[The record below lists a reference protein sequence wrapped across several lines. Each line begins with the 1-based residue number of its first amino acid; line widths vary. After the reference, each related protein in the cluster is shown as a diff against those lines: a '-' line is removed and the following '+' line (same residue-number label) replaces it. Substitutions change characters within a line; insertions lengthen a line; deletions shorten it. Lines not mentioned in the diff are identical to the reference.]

1 LGDGGKI
8 AGKITIKMLLIS
20 ILRYNDP
27 VIIAGVVMK
36 SVFKPSP
43 IELNQRLLFPTNVFD
58 LLAEDHECYL
68 YHDIF
73 QELDTKVLER
83 QYSERG
89 QHAYHP
95 KLIVSI
101 LIYAYSRGV
110 FSSREI
116 ERRSHEDLSF
126 LYIAQ
131 MNCPNFRVLSDFR
144 KDNAEFFHDCFTQT
158 VKLAMELKLASLGH
172 ISLDGSK
179 FKANSSKHKAMS
191 YGRLKAKEQE
201 LTTEIDALIK
211 MAVDC
216 DQEED
221 RAYKKRTGYEIPED
235 LQHKEKRLTQI
246 QEAKVAL
253 EAREEALHPGK
264 SIDDKKQISFGDKDA
279 RIMGKKG
286 DFDYR
291 YNGQISVDSDHQ
303 IIVGQHLSQNANDKQ
318 ELKPALEQV
327 KESTGTLPDKLS
339 ADNGYLSGDNLEAL
353 TSDEN
358 SVDAYIATNKGEK
371 PAKVPLSESERKI
384 IKADFEYHEADNNF
398 TCPGGQ
404 TLEMKREGTDGKRIY
419 QGEAKVCAD
428 CSYRSRCC
436 RPKSTGARSISSD
449 DKEPLRQEM
458 NRKMETETSK
468 ATYKERKVIV
478 EPVFGQ
484 IKNPGFRGFSVR
496 GMEKVAGEF
505 SLICTVHNL
514 KKIARAMIRGV
525 VRLECGKLVEN
536 QGI

>member
-1 LGDGGKI
+1 
-8 AGKITIKMLLIS
+8 
-20 ILRYNDP
+20 
-27 VIIAGVVMK
+27 MK
-36 SVFKPSP
+36 PAFKPSP
-43 IELNQRLLFPTNVFD
+43 VELNQRLMFPSNIFD
-58 LLAEDHECYL
+58 LLNADHECYL
-68 YHDIF
+68 YKDIF
-73 QELDTKVLER
+73 QQLDTTELESR
-83 QYSERG
+83 YSELG

-116 ERRSHEDLSF
+116 QRRCNEDLSF

-144 KDNAEFFHDCFTQT
+144 KEHAEFFHDCFTQT

-201 LTTEIDALIK
+201 LTAEIDALIK
-211 MAVDC
+211 KAADC
-216 DQEED
+216 DEEEG
-221 RAYKKRTGYEIPED
+221 RAYKDRTGYEIPED
-235 LQHKEKRLTQI
+235 LQHKEKRLAQI
-246 QEAKVAL
+246 KEAKAAL
-253 EAREEALHPGK
+253 EAREDALHPGNP
-264 SIDDKKQISFGDKDA
+264 IDDKKQISFADKDA

-286 DFDYR
+286 DFDYC
-291 YNGQISVDSDHQ
+291 YNGQISVDSDNQ

-327 KESTGTLPDKLS
+327 EQSTGALPEKLS
-339 ADNGYLSGDNLEAL
+339 ADNGYLSGANLEAL
-353 TSDEN
+353 DEN
-358 SVDAYIATNKGEK
+358 PVDAYIATDKGEK
-371 PAKVPLSESERKI
+371 TAKVPLSESERKLV
-384 IKADFEYHEADNNF
+384 KADFDYHEADNNF

-404 TLEMKREGTDGKRIY
+404 TLEMKRESKDGKRLY
-419 QGEAKVCAD
+419 QGKADVCAE
-428 CSYRSRCC
+428 CLYQGRCC
-436 RPKSTGARSISSD
+436 QSKNGEARSITCD

-458 NRKMETETSK
+458 NGKMEKESAK
-468 ATYKERKVIV
+468 ALYKERKVIV

-496 GMEKVAGEF
+496 GKEKAAGEF
-505 SLICTVHNL
+505 SLICAVHNI
-514 KKIARAMIRGV
+514 KKIAKAMTRGV
-525 VRLECGKLVEN
+525 VRPECGKLVEN
-536 QGI
+536 HGI